1 MIPQFTILELIL
13 SNSFYRQTPLIPS
26 HSPFIM
32 IIDLLPRLRS
42 LRVVLASASPRRA
55 ELLTQIGLT
64 FNVKQ
69 STFPENLSQTL
80 SVDQYVEQT
89 CRAKAVDVMQ
99 IITNDSAN
107 KSNPDYD
114 IIISADTV
122 VVHNQ
127 RIMEKPKCK
136 SQYDIYAITR
146 SINHIPSTI
155 SLSFVRFDS
164 QAHTFI
170 VNVD

>member
-1 MIPQFTILELIL
+1 
-13 SNSFYRQTPLIPS
+13 
-26 HSPFIM
+26 M

-107 KSNPDYD
+107 KFNPDYD

-136 SQYDIYAITR
+136 
-146 SINHIPSTI
+146 
-155 SLSFVRFDS
+155 
-164 QAHTFI
+164 
-170 VNVD
+170 